1 MNEIESKDKEYVW
14 HPFTQMQEW
23 VAQPQ
28 MIIEGAEGIQ
38 LIDSEGK
45 KYYDGVSSLWVN
57 IHGHRHPTIDQ
68 AIIDQLGK
76 VAHTTMLGLINVPAT
91 QLAEGLMAIV
101 PKGLTKLFY
110 SDDGSTAVE
119 IAIKMAYQ
127 YWQLK
132 GETKKQKFVTL
143 GNAYH
148 GDTVGTVS
156 VGGIDLFHRIF
167 ASLLFESIQAPC
179 PSCYHCQLAT
189 DREKCGM
196 ACIDEVE
203 KILAEHHGEIAA
215 MIVEPLVQAAAGML
229 TQPKGYLKR
238 LRELTTKYNVL
249 FLVDE
254 VATGFGRTGKMFAC
268 DHDEITPDFM
278 MVAKGITG
286 GYLPLAAT
294 FMTEE
299 IYKAFLGD
307 YTQQRTFFHGHSY
320 TGNPLC
326 CAAGLGNLQIFRE
339 ENVIARLAPKVE
351 AATKKLAA
359 FTQLKH
365 VGEVR
370 QEGLMIGIELAKDP
384 KKKIPF
390 SWDMAI
396 GAKVCKKTR
405 EYGLIIRPIGSVV
418 VFMPPLISTVAEIE
432 FMLDIIYKSIQEIT
446 EGDQTQYDGQDVPA
460 VLI

>member
-1 MNEIESKDKEYVW
+1 MNEIERKDKEHIW

-28 MIIEGAEGIQ
+28 MIIEAAEGIQ

-57 IHGHRHPTIDQ
+57 IHGHRHPTIDK

-91 QLAEGLMAIV
+91 QLADELMAIV

-143 GNAYH
+143 ANAYH

-179 PSCYHCQLAT
+179 PSCYHCTLAKDPET
-189 DREKCGM
+189 CGM
-196 ACIDEVE
+196 ACIDAVE
-203 KILAEHHGEIAA
+203 KILAENHGEIAA

-268 DHDEITPDFM
+268 DHDEISPDFM

-286 GYLPLAAT
+286 GYLPLAGT

-299 IYKAFLGD
+299 IYNAFLGD
-307 YTQQRTFFHGHSY
+307 SQQRTFFHGHSY

-339 ENVIARLAPKVE
+339 EKVIEGLRAKVA
-351 AATKKLAA
+351 AATKKLAT

-384 KKKIPF
+384 ERKTPF
-390 SWDMAI
+390 PWDAAM

-418 VFMPPLISTVAEIE
+418 VFMPPLISTVTEIE
-432 FMLDIIYKSIQEIT
+432 LMIDIIYKSIKEVT
-446 EGDQTQYDGQDVPA
+446 ETNQTQYGNHDVAA